1 MKESTGV
8 YTVDTGYLRE
18 GFAASHMVVENG
30 KAAFIDVGTTRSADR
45 LLAALAD
52 SGLTAADVLYVI
64 VTHIHLDHAGG
75 AGKLMEMFPRARL
88 VVHPKGA
95 RHMVNPEKLMAAA
108 VEVYGQEQFDSLY
121 GEVRP
126 IARERIIEAGDGF
139 QLDFNG
145 RQLLF
150 IDTPGHARHHFCVWD
165 EKSGGVFTGD
175 AFGLAYPQLQ
185 LEGKRPFLICTT
197 SPSAFEAE
205 AMVAS
210 IERVME
216 MKPKTLYLTHFGPV
230 AADAQSVESLKKLVA
245 DHAALA
251 RDKGG
256 DSSLIIEGL
265 TELLQSAYA
274 AYLDGVERDI
284 DLATF
289 LRDDLVLNAQG
300 LAIWF
305 ARQKG

>member
-52 SGLTAADVLYVI
+52 RGLTATDVLYVI

-95 RHMVNPEKLMAAA
+95 RHMVNPEKLMEAA
-108 VEVYGQEQFDSLY
+108 VEVYGQKKFDSLY

-126 IARERIIEAGDGF
+126 IAKERIIEAGDGF

-216 MKPKTLYLTHFGPV
+216 MKPETLYLTHFGPV
-230 AADAQSVESLKKLVA
+230 AADAQSVECLKKLVV

-274 AYLDGVERDI
+274 TYLDGVERDI

-305 ARQKG
+305 ARQKS

>member
-52 SGLTAADVLYVI
+52 GGLTAADVLYVI

-108 VEVYGQEQFDSLY
+108 VEVYGQQKFDSLY

-126 IARERIIEAGDGF
+126 IAKERIIEAGDGF

-216 MKPKTLYLTHFGPV
+216 MKPETLYLTHFGPV
-230 AADAQSVESLKKLVA
+230 AADAQSVESLKKLVV

-274 AYLDGVERDI
+274 TYLDGVERDI

-305 ARQKG
+305 ARHKS